1 MTTPSFKKSSLRWMV
16 AILLLLLAFP
26 VFSSAG
32 WAAETIHHA
41 EVRSVVN
48 GAVQPAAD
56 MRLPY
61 HWDRL
66 HGAVNGSARFRLTFN
81 VLDPA
86 SPLALYIPRLGNTYA
101 IRVNGNEFARF
112 GTVPA
117 NLYDD
122 AATEPRYF
130 VIPPRLLAA
139 STTLD
144 IEIGVIGGR
153 LGGLSE
159 ITVGTEGE
167 VYPIYDRTQLW
178 QVTGSRIVVVVSSV
192 LGLLALLLW
201 FRQGDPAYLAYGL
214 GEVLWAVQTVR
225 ALIEHA
231 PLPWPWWGVI
241 PLAAFNAAP
250 PLLCRFALII
260 MGAGGGRVAM
270 MANALILMAVPAA
283 LLTMLG
289 GALWVVPV
297 FQALIVLTSV
307 LMAWVVISAAV
318 RSNVWE
324 NRVLALAVGLI
335 VASAVRDVLVLRLSA
350 SNYDVVPWIR
360 FAWVGF
366 GVSLAWIIA
375 ERLRK
380 DTAAIRSANETLGE
394 QLRERDTQLGAEF
407 ESRRAEEKKRGA
419 LEERQ
424 RLMRDLHDGLG
435 SHLIGVLR
443 MSQGSASRDDVTRQL
458 RGAVDQLKLTV
469 DAMQETDGDIA
480 TMLGA
485 TRYRLAPR
493 LQAAG
498 IDLQWDVGVLPIAS
512 GWGVQESYQLQMIL
526 FEAFT
531 NMIVHSH
538 ARTARLSARQ
548 LRGADVNWIE
558 IEIFDDGD
566 GFDVATAGAHAG
578 KGLAS
583 MRQRAVKLG
592 ATLNISSR
600 RGETLLRVRVPQ
612 HATTTD
618 SPTQV
623 QA

>member
-1 MTTPSFKKSSLRWMV
+1 MLVDPMHHLR
-16 AILLLLLAFP
+16 AFLLLAVLLVLP
-26 VFSSAG
+26 CAG
-32 WAAETIHHA
+32 WPVTVLDKADISAQVEGRRIDET
-41 EVRSVVN
+41 N
-48 GAVQPAAD
+48 G
-56 MRLPY
+56 RLPY

-66 HGAVNGSARFRLTFN
+66 HGARDGSARFRLT
-81 VLDPA
+81 VRVQDPE

-101 IRVNGNEFARF
+101 IRVNGNAFASF
-112 GTVPA
+112 GTLPP

-122 AATEPRYF
+122 SATEPHYF
-130 VIPPRLLAA
+130 VIPPRLLSP
-139 STTLD
+139 STTVD
-144 IEIGVIGGR
+144 IEVGVVGGR

-159 ITVGTEGE
+159 VTVGPEAE
-167 VYPIYDRTQLW
+167 VYPIFSRTQLW
-178 QVTGSRIVVVVSSV
+178 HVTGSRIVVVVSTV

-201 FRQGDPAYLAYGL
+201 FRQRDPAYLAYGL
-214 GEVLWAVQTVR
+214 GELLWAVQTAR

-260 MGAGGGRVAM
+260 MGAGGGRVAR
-270 MANALILMAVPAA
+270 MANLLILLAVPAA
-283 LLTMLG
+283 LATMLL

-297 FQALIVLTSV
+297 FQALIVVTS
-307 LMAWVVISAAV
+307 LSMAWVVISAAV

-324 NRVLALAVGLI
+324 KRVLAFAVGLI
-335 VASAVRDVLVLRLSA
+335 VACAARDVLVLRLAA
-350 SNYDVVPWIR
+350 SNYDMVPWIR
-360 FAWVGF
+360 FAWMGF

-380 DTAAIRSANETLGE
+380 DEAAVRSANETLGR
-394 QLRERDTQLGAEF
+394 QLRARDAELGAAF
-407 ESRRAEEKKRGA
+407 ERQRVEVKERGA

-435 SHLIGVLR
+435 SQLFGALQ
-443 MSQGSASRDDVTRQL
+443 MSQQGSASREEITTQL
-458 RGAVDQLKLTV
+458 RGALDQLKITV

-498 IDLQWDVGVLPIAS
+498 IDLQWDVMPLPLL
-512 GWGVQESYQLQMIL
+512 GTWGVRQSYQLQMIL

-531 NMIVHSH
+531 NMVVHSG
-538 ARTARLSARQ
+538 ATAARLSARQ
-548 LRGADVNWIE
+548 VGGDGAAVVE
-558 IEIFDDGD
+558 IEISDNGR
-566 GFDVATAGAHAG
+566 GFDATSTGPRSG

-583 MRQRAVKLG
+583 MQQRAAALG
-592 ATLNISSR
+592 AALGVTSR
-600 RGETLLRVRVPQ
+600 PGETLILITVPVDTP
-612 HATTTD
+612 AG
-618 SPTQV
+618 P
-623 QA
+623 A